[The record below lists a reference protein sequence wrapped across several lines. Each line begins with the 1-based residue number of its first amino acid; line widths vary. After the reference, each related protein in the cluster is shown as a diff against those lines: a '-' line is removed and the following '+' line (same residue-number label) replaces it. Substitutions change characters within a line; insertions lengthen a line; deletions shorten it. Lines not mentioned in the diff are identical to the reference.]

1 MSKGHASPVKVIYL
15 LGPTA
20 SGKSSLSLWLAQQMK
35 NTRPVEI
42 ISVDSA
48 LVYRGMDIGTAK
60 PDAAELAQVPHH
72 LINIIEPVEAYSAA
86 RFVSDATRLIHDIH
100 QRGKLPLLVGG
111 TMLYVKA
118 MRDGLHDLPASDS
131 AVRAEVAG
139 EAELRGW
146 PAMHQHLASF
156 DPATAARL
164 KPGDSQRIGRAIELY
179 RQSGRIMS
187 DWIASPRE
195 ELHSNSGAPVIDSAI
210 LSLEP
215 GDRSVLHARIAHRF
229 QNMLRQGFLDE
240 MKRLRERGDLHPEMS
255 SMRCV
260 GYRQAWEWLD
270 LPEGERPPLQDLID
284 KGVAATRQLAKRQL
298 TWLRAMPDRHVL
310 DCLSPDLQQQ
320 AFALV
325 KAFLNA

>member
-1 MSKGHASPVKVIYL
+1 MKAIYL

-20 SGKSSLSLWLAQQMK
+20 SGKSSLSLWLAQQLQDI
-35 NTRPVEI
+35 RPVEI

-60 PDAAELAQVPHH
+60 PEAAELAQVPHH
-72 LINIIEPVEAYSAA
+72 LIDIIEPDEAYSAA

-100 QRGKLPLLVGG
+100 RRGKLPLLVGG

-118 MRDGLHDLPASDS
+118 MRDGLHDLPASDPV
-131 AVRAEVAG
+131 VRAEVAG
-139 EAELRGW
+139 EAGLRGW
-146 PAMHQHLASF
+146 PAMHEHLASF

-195 ELHSNSGAPVIDSAI
+195 ELHSNSGAPVIESVI

-215 GDRSVLHARIAHRF
+215 GDRSVLHARIAQRF
-229 QNMLRQGFLDE
+229 QSMLRQGFLDE
-240 MKRLRERGDLHPEMS
+240 MKHLRARGDLQSRNEFHALCGLSPGLGMAWTCRKVTAPLFRTS
-255 SMRCV
+255 STK
-260 GYRQAWEWLD
+260 GWL
-270 LPEGERPPLQDLID
+270 PRGNWP
-284 KGVAATRQLAKRQL
+284 KRQL
-298 TWLRAMPDRHVL
+298 TWLRSMPDRQVL

-320 AFALV
+320 ALALV
-325 KAFLNA
+325 KGLLNA